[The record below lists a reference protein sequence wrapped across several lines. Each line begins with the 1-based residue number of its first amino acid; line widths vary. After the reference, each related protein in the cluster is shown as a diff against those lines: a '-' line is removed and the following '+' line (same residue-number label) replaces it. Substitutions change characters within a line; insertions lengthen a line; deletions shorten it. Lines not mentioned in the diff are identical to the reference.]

1 MRSRPQILVVGS
13 NAALRV
19 RRGALEIEH
28 SDGPVKRKIR
38 LDIDDPM
45 PHAILFD
52 GRGEFLTGDAL
63 RFCARHGIALVIPD
77 GPGRTL
83 TFIETALEARDG
95 AATIADVSPTV
106 LRDQINADPLAVARE
121 IVRAKIARASSAVA
135 AQSRTTLAG
144 PLAALDAPV
153 SKRGMDHAVALDEG
167 RQRGRQASQGA
178 WPMDRADALGEG
190 RQGAR
195 QPSARLMDQAD
206 DLGEGVAD
214 AGRAAFDHWMAKT
227 NTARTMADL
236 LIIEARASALYWR
249 SYRHLGLREARG
261 GNLPRSWLRFAN
273 RNKGAQFLGN
283 KHASHPINA
292 MLNYAY
298 VVEAGRLA
306 RALHARG
313 LALQIGFLHADKG
326 GRNSLVWDAIE
337 PLRPAIDTRVFAYI
351 ASREFRRADF
361 IPCGANVCRLDR
373 AITSNLL
380 IRACLPQRD
389 IDDAAD
395 WLAETIAR
403 NPCGGSE
410 RRTASAIKG
419 AKSEAA
425 DKSPAQFRSR
435 AAVVIGSRT
444 PETASQNLRGG
455 P

>member
-1 MRSRPQILVVGS
+1 MRSRPQVLVVGS
-13 NAALRV
+13 NAALRI

-28 SDGPVKRKIR
+28 SDGPAKLKIR

-45 PHAILFD
+45 PCAILFD

-95 AATIADVSPTV
+95 AATIADVSPLMIRTQCV
-106 LRDQINADPLAVARE
+106 ADPLEVARE

-135 AQSRTTLAG
+135 AQSRTAFAG
-144 PLAALDAPV
+144 PRAAPHAAV
-153 SKRGMDHAVALDEG
+153 SKQRVDQADAFGEG
-167 RQRGRQASQGA
+167 RQRGRQPSPGA
-178 WPMDRADALGEG
+178 WPMDQVGGLGEG
-190 RQGAR
+190 RQRAR
-195 QPSARLMDQAD
+195 QPSPNAWPMDQLDGLD
-206 DLGEGVAD
+206 DRAAD
-214 AGRAAFDHWMAKT
+214 ADRATFDHWMART

-236 LIIEARASALYWR
+236 LIIEARASAAYWR

-313 LALQIGFLHADKG
+313 LALQIGFLDADKG

-337 PLRPAIDTRVFAYI
+337 PLRPAIDARVFAYI
-351 ASREFRRADF
+351 ASREFRRTDF
-361 IPCGANVCRLDR
+361 VPCGANVCRLDR
-373 AITSNLL
+373 EITSNLL
-380 IRACLPQRD
+380 TSACLPQRD
-389 IDDAAD
+389 INGAAD
-395 WLAETIAR
+395 WLRDLIMAEGSAR
-403 NPCGGSE
+403 EHGLRGTAG
-410 RRTASAIKG
+410 RRG
-419 AKSEAA
+419 RAA
-425 DKSPAQFRSR
+425 DFHMHERQQS
-435 AAVVIGSRT
+435 
-444 PETASQNLRGG
+444 
-455 P
+455 

>member
-1 MRSRPQILVVGS
+1 MRTRHHQVLVLGS

-19 RRGALEIEH
+19 KRGALEIEH
-28 SDGPVKRKIR
+28 ADSSSRDGRSPEHPMCEKKTIR
-38 LDIDDPM
+38 FDVDDAM
-45 PHAILFD
+45 PFAILFD

-83 TFIETALEARDG
+83 TFLETALEARDG
-95 AATIADVSPTV
+95 AATIADVSPLMIRT
-106 LRDQINADPLAVARE
+106 QCMADPLAVARE

-135 AQSRTTLAG
+135 DQSRTALAG
-144 PLAALDAPV
+144 PRAALNAPV
-153 SKRGMDHAVALDEG
+153 SE
-167 RQRGRQASQGA
+167 QGK
-178 WPMDRADALGEG
+178 DQTDALGEG
-190 RQGAR
+190 RQRGRRPMSGAW
-195 QPSARLMDQAD
+195 PTDQAD
-206 DLGEGVAD
+206 ALDDGVAD
-214 AGRAAFDHWMAKT
+214 ADSAAFAHWIAKT

-236 LIIEARASALYWR
+236 LVIEARASAAYWR

-337 PLRPAIDTRVFAYI
+337 PLRPAIDARVFSYI
-351 ASREFRRADF
+351 ASREFRRVDF
-361 IPCGANVCRLDR
+361 VPCGANVCRLDR
-373 AITSNLL
+373 EITSNLL
-380 IRACLPQRD
+380 TRACLPQRD
-389 IDDAAD
+389 IDGAAD
-395 WLAETIAR
+395 WLRDLIMAKGSAR
-403 NPCGGSE
+403 EHGRSGTAAHRGRGAVSDMPE
-410 RRTASAIKG
+410 RQLS
-419 AKSEAA
+419 
-425 DKSPAQFRSR
+425 
-435 AAVVIGSRT
+435 
-444 PETASQNLRGG
+444 
-455 P
+455 